1 MDRLKS
7 SRLQHDE
14 LFSLLGSI
22 HASVEHQQRIAE
34 MLDGLRQNF
43 DRWWREM
50 QKGYNII
57 VYGLGSKQ
65 QLLYE
70 FCEVHLRDRPLIMVN
85 GFFPSLTTKDI
96 LQAIKV
102 QLLEITTNSRTDHET
117 VDVIASTLAT
127 MPNAHIFIVINNID
141 GVMLRKTKDQ
151 HIISRLAKIDR
162 VHLIASIDHIN
173 APLMWD
179 QTCMDNFNFI
189 WYDCTTMLPYKNE
202 TAFEN
207 SVFFQN
213 SGELDL
219 AAMNNVFRSLTT
231 NARGIY
237 MLLVKNQLA
246 NAKDSNYQ
254 GKLWLSSSS
263 FVSFR
268 FTSLDF
274 FLSFISIATG
284 MTFKKLYQ
292 KCREGFLVTSDSTL
306 RTQLIEFIDHKMAKM
321 KRGHDAT
328 ELISIPISAHI
339 LTLFSQQ
346 QGD

>member
-14 LFSLLGSI
+14 LFSLLNSI
-22 HASVEHQQRIAE
+22 HSSAEHHHRIAE

-70 FCEVHLRDRPLIMVN
+70 FCDVYLHDRPLIMVN
-85 GFFPSLTTKDI
+85 GFFPSLTVKDI
-96 LQAIKV
+96 LQSIKV
-102 QLLEITTNSRTDHET
+102 QLLEITINSRSDHET
-117 VDVIASTLAT
+117 VDVIASTLAS

-162 VHLIASIDHIN
+162 IHLIASIDHIN

-237 MLLVKNQLA
+237 MILVKNQLA

-254 GKLWLSSSS
+254 GKLVIFSSS
-263 FVSFR
+263 FG
-268 FTSLDF
+268 
-274 FLSFISIATG
+274 I
-284 MTFKKLYQ
+284 K
-292 KCREGFLVTSDSTL
+292 
-306 RTQLIEFIDHKMAKM
+306 
-321 KRGHDAT
+321 
-328 ELISIPISAHI
+328 
-339 LTLFSQQ
+339 
-346 QGD
+346 